1 MTHASRD
8 ISQIASAYFKR
19 FGWDPLYSE
28 YVRCNR
34 NADLTAAKLARPEEW
49 TGHHAV
55 ERECLHGITKQLDAA
70 ASEMAAAIRP
80 QVQGEA
86 A

>member
-1 MTHASRD
+1 MTDANQDSTE
-8 ISQIASAYFKR
+8 IASAYFKR
-19 FGWDPLYSE
+19 FGWDALYSE
-28 YVRCNR
+28 YRGCNH

-49 TGHHAV
+49 PGHHAS

-70 ASEMAAAIRP
+70 ASEMAAALSP
-80 QVQGEA
+80 QAQGEA

>member
-8 ISQIASAYFKR
+8 ISQIAAAYYKR
-19 FGWDPLYSE
+19 FGWDALYSE
-28 YVRCNR
+28 YARCNR

-49 TGHHAV
+49 NGHHAV

-70 ASEMAAAIRP
+70 ASEMAAALSP
-80 QVQGEA
+80 QAQGEA